1 MKKILLTILTV
12 LITVIMIIAMK
23 SGIKIGSLHIL
34 GFQGIANENQNLVNA
49 IDQANEKTNDYN
61 DKLQSIEKDSE
72 KLAEA
77 KKAYFDLVQVS
88 TESEIQEAMQIKS
101 YKVEYLWSKIG
112 NYATK
117 EGVKVKMEIA
127 QSSLGDSEYK
137 DLNFTVDGNYYA
149 IAFFITDL
157 ENDSSL
163 DFTIDYFDMT
173 SGHATFTV
181 KDVKIIEEKTTAADE
196 ATTPAN
202 TVNNTNKN
210 TNTNTATN
218 TVTLNQTEEEK
229 AKTSERANEIVN
241 AFNR

>member
-23 SGIKIGSLHIL
+23 SGIKIGSLRIL
-34 GFQGIANENQNLVNA
+34 GFQGIADENQNLVDI
-49 IDQANEKTNDYN
+49 IDQANKKINEYN
-61 DKLQSIEKDSE
+61 DKLQTIEQDSA

-101 YKVEYLWSKIG
+101 YKIEYLWSKIG

-117 EGVKVKMEIA
+117 EGVKVKMDITK
-127 QSSLGDSEYK
+127 SSLGDSEYK

-157 ENDSSL
+157 ENDSDL
-163 DFTIDYFDMT
+163 DFTIDNYDMT

-181 KDVKIIEEKTTAADE
+181 KDVKIISEKTSTSNSSGS
-196 ATTPAN
+196 TSNLTN
-202 TVNNTNKN
+202 T
-210 TNTNTATN
+210 TNTNTN
-218 TVTLNQTEEEK
+218 TVTLNQTEAEK
-229 AKTSERANEIVN
+229 EKTSERANAVVN
-241 AFNR
+241 VFQR